1 MNNQDK
7 EAFERW
13 WNEEGSGM
21 PPIGDEDHEEHM
33 HRVAEIAWMNGAY
46 AARGQWPTATI
57 PTSGDDDRF
66 FHAWLCE
73 LAKGEWGVTE
83 AELREWFGGWS
94 QMTFNGATCRMSGE
108 RPLAKN
114 NGKRDRL

>member
-21 PPIGDEDHEEHM
+21 PPKPGEETEHFARRM
-33 HRVAEIAWMNGAY
+33 TEIAWMNGAY

-83 AELREWFGGWS
+83 AELREWFVRD
-94 QMTFNGATCRMSGE
+94 GA
-108 RPLAKN
+108 K
-114 NGKRDRL
+114 